1 MDIVGWGEGD
11 VCPWTVGEKQKSIFL
26 PTSPPHCLTL
36 KVPRSYKEGNPAEAK
51 NLPWSRSGFPLSGNL
66 YHSFHCDEH
75 VRLEHH
81 QPGGK
86 NWAKLL
92 QGAWSNRKAW
102 TPSRLREGIGLKVS
116 NTSFTVLLF
125 ALLHPHPSD
134 FSF

>member
-1 MDIVGWGEGD
+1 MAAGGKDLRN
-11 VCPWTVGEKQKSIFL
+11 IF
-26 PTSPPHCLTL
+26 
-36 KVPRSYKEGNPAEAK
+36 Y
-51 NLPWSRSGFPLSGNL
+51 
-66 YHSFHCDEH
+66 

-116 NTSFTVLLF
+116 NTSELGELGY
-125 ALLHPHPSD
+125 
-134 FSF
+134 